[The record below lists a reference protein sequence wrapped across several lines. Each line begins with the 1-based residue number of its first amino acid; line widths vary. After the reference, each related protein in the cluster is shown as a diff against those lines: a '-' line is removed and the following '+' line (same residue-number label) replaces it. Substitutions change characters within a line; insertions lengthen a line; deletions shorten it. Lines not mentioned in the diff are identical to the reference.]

1 MLLDLVDNIRLNS
14 KLLQLIVRANLTQER
29 SFDLVII
36 GEHIYEYEVAMIL
49 GLPYIQVVNNPF
61 GIMQLFNDVLAPQ
74 SSSQSRSYLSQ
85 VYPELLTS
93 RFSLISRLV
102 NHISIL
108 QQELMLKPLL
118 NMAYIKGI

>member
-1 MLLDLVDNIRLNS
+1 MLLDLVDNIRVNS

>member
-1 MLLDLVDNIRLNS
+1 MLLDLVDNIRVNS

-74 SSSQSRSYLSQ
+74 SSSQSRSYLNQ